1 MFREGVKNMW
11 KICLRKGWKICGKY
25 VWGRG
30 LRGRKYFYADC
41 PSPVPCRQVA
51 GAAGGTE
58 IVMKT
63 ISQKQK
69 EEEEYQEEEEQ
80 EEEEQEEEEEEE
92 QEEQE

>member
-1 MFREGVKNMW
+1 MG
-11 KICLRKGWKICGKY
+11 KGWKICLGK
-25 VWGRG
+25 G
-30 LRGRKYFYADC
+30 LWRRKYFYADC
-41 PSPVPCRQVA
+41 PSPVLCRQVV